1 MIRQTL
7 FTLVALAVLA
17 TGGIILS
24 SFAENAAEI
33 GKCGYYADS
42 FQGRPTASGEKY
54 NKDAL
59 TCSHKTL
66 AFGTKIRVTRLDN
79 KKTVVVRVNDRGP
92 FIEGYIVDVSSAAAK
107 ELDII
112 KIGSTRVKIE
122 VVESAES
129 SRVTDAQGEA
139 DAFASNTTTN
149 TQTANNQSSTAVA
162 KPITYNQTTAVNTSP
177 KGIANATNTQNTE
190 KVAPSSSLFK
200 VDIKPSEKKGFGIQ
214 VTSLSDANNVLPII
228 NELQAKYP
236 GKVLVNVVRDEF
248 NNPTYKVFVGPFVD
262 KKSADAAKKT
272 VAQKYKKTMVID
284 LSGI

>member
-7 FTLVALAVLA
+7 FTLVALAILA
-17 TGGIILS
+17 TGGVVLS

-42 FQGRPTASGEKY
+42 FQGRPTANGEKY

-79 KKTVVVRVNDRGP
+79 KKAVVVRVNDRGP

-112 KIGSTRVKIE
+112 KVGSTRVKIE

-139 DAFASNTTTN
+139 EALASNTQTT
-149 TQTANNQSSTAVA
+149 NNQSNIAVA

-177 KGIANATNTQNTE
+177 KGVATPTTTQNVE
-190 KVAPSSSLFK
+190 KVAPTSNLFK

-248 NNPTYKVFVGPFVD
+248 NNPTYKVFVGPFPD

-272 VAQKYKKTMVID
+272 VAQKYKKTMVVD